1 MGAGQGIRMPL
12 VLGIGNSLLS
22 DDGIGIHV
30 INALDSRREVG
41 NAAHEFQTRDGGT
54 IGLALLSELDRET
67 DLIVVDAMELGAVAG
82 TVRTFLNADMDRQL
96 TGTKRSAHE
105 VALADLIM
113 AAELSGCAPR
123 RRALVAVQ
131 PEITTWGLSPT
142 PAVERAVGPA
152 CDAVLTLIR
161 EWSDER

>member
-1 MGAGQGIRMPL
+1 MSATDGIRLPL

-22 DDGIGIHV
+22 DDGVGIHV
-30 INALDSRREVG
+30 INALDARKADGVAPSG
-41 NAAHEFQTRDGGT
+41 FQTRDGGT
-54 IGLALLSELDRET
+54 IGLALLSELNRDT
-67 DLIVVDAMELGAVAG
+67 DLIVVDAMELGAAAG
-82 TVRTFLNADMDRQL
+82 TVRTFLDGEMDRQL

-105 VALADLIM
+105 VALADLMM

-142 PAVERAVGPA
+142 PAVERAVGEA
-152 CDAVLTLIR
+152 CDAVLALIGD
-161 EWSDER
+161 WSDER